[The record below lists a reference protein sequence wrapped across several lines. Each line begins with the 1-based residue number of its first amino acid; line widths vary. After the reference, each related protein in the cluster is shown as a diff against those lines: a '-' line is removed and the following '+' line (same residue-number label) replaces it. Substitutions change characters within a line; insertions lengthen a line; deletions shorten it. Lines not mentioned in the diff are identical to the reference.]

1 MQESRVDLADI
12 MGGPDLELPVT
23 LLQASSY
30 LRHTIS
36 ETIAGGVINCLLVTD
51 STEANIELTRIYEH
65 RLGRG

>member
-1 MQESRVDLADI
+1 

-23 LLQASSY
+23 PLQASSY

-65 RLGRG
+65 LLGRA